1 LITVT
6 EHAREVLRGY
16 ERPEGT
22 ALRLD
27 PANGNGPDGPLARL
41 GFGEPKGDDQ
51 VVDREGEEILRI
63 GRSVSEALNGSE
75 IGVVSTL
82 EGPSLDIREPT
93 GTWPLPD
100 DSQKDSPP
108 RDNEGHWGSARLRQ
122 GLQPS
127 GNLSPQYERL
137 SYMSSP

>member
-16 ERPEGT
+16 ECPEGM

-27 PANGNGPDGPLARL
+27 PANGQGPDELLARL
-41 GFGEPKGDDQ
+41 SFGVPKGDDQ
-51 VVDREGEEILRI
+51 AVVDREGEELLRI
-63 GRSVSEALNGSE
+63 DRSVSEELNGIE

-100 DSQKDSPP
+100 DS
-108 RDNEGHWGSARLRQ
+108 
-122 GLQPS
+122 
-127 GNLSPQYERL
+127 
-137 SYMSSP
+137 

>member
-6 EHAREVLRGY
+6 ERAREVLKGY

-27 PANGNGPDGPLARL
+27 PANGHGPEELLARL
-41 GFGEPKGDDQ
+41 GFGVPKGDDQ
-51 VVDREGEEILRI
+51 LVVDREGEELLRI
-63 GRSVSEALNGSE
+63 DRSVSEELNGSE

-93 GTWPLPD
+93 GIWPLPD
-100 DSQKDSPP
+100 DS
-108 RDNEGHWGSARLRQ
+108 
-122 GLQPS
+122 
-127 GNLSPQYERL
+127 
-137 SYMSSP
+137 